1 MQVCF
6 NCRAFWRRAHK
17 KTKTPNF
24 ACTRGDGCVITV
36 ANRRKCKKCRF
47 RLCQEAGMTE
57 SAILTEEQ
65 KKLRFRKMLQKR
77 EAMTNLQNGAVK
89 EETKS
94 PMNNEN
100 TYLQQMSVG
109 LQSIEIFFSLPTT
122 SSALPR

>member
-1 MQVCF
+1 
-6 NCRAFWRRAHK
+6 
-17 KTKTPNF
+17 
-24 ACTRGDGCVITV
+24 
-36 ANRRKCKKCRF
+36 
-47 RLCQEAGMTE
+47 MTE

-77 EAMTNLQNGAVK
+77 EAMMNLQNGAVK

-122 SSALPR
+122 SSALPRESSTDDNLGP